1 MTRQRSRRFSGVVLA
16 LLFSLVFACFT
27 LSCLF
32 APQVFADQVEDNGWL
47 YIADGLVPGNRKE
60 DKHFVYGESGLLK
73 SYDIY
78 TPDGQYVETVFVEY
92 YEEEFD
98 EEGNLV
104 SAQFEDTV
112 GNTGVVVRVP
122 QSQEAEESVA
132 AEAEA
137 EKELKQEVARTAS
150 RTAARLVS
158 RRVASILAPKPQVPN
173 AASKQKLTYKLDVER
188 AATVLASAPQNF
200 GGAAN
205 AFSGLAAGDQA
216 DFSPRWGVWANGQV
230 TKMNSYESSS
240 RYQGGLFLAMAGLD
254 FRVTDALL
262 AGLALGY
269 EYSQTDTYFNDGSLN
284 GNGFTIAPYFG
295 YAILPTLTVDIT
307 GGITFLDYWSRR
319 TDVFDYHADY
329 SGLRSMVSS
338 NVNYYIPWK
347 NWTFSAHGGFMYTN
361 EHTYEYTEKG
371 SFGQRM
377 ERGDD
382 NDYVGEFNAGLRA
395 GYYFDGVE
403 PYLALT
409 YLYDAWLS
417 GRQDQD
423 RDEFEAA
430 FGLNYQPVNNFLF
443 GMELNQTFGRYKLN
457 STGVSIQAR
466 YEF

>member
-1 MTRQRSRRFSGVVLA
+1 MLRHFSRSASRVVLA
-16 LLFSLVFACFT
+16 LLCAGFMF
-27 LSCLF
+27 SCLF
-32 APQVFADQVEDNGWL
+32 IQQAAADQIEDNGWL

-60 DKHFVYGESGLLK
+60 DKNFIYDESGLLK
-73 SYDIY
+73 TYDIY
-78 TPDGQYVETVFVEY
+78 TPEGQYVETVTVEY
-92 YEEEFD
+92 YEEEYD
-98 EEGNLV
+98 EEGTLV
-104 SAQFEDTV
+104 SAQFADTV

-122 QSQEAEESVA
+122 HSEDHQESVA

-137 EKELKQEVARTAS
+137 EKQLKQEVARTAS

-173 AASKQKLTYKLDVER
+173 AASQKKLAYKLDLER
-188 AATVLASAPQNF
+188 AATVMASAPQSF
-200 GGAAN
+200 AGANN

-240 RYQGGLFLAMAGLD
+240 RYQGGLYLAMAGLD
-254 FRVTDALL
+254 FRITDELL

-269 EYSQTDTYFNDGSLN
+269 EYSQTDTYFNDGSLD
-284 GNGFTIAPYFG
+284 GNGFTIAPYLG

-307 GGITFLDYWSRR
+307 GGITFLDYWSQR

-329 SGLRSMVSS
+329 SGLRSMVTG
-338 NVNYYIPWK
+338 NVNYYIPWE

-361 EHTYEYTEKG
+361 EYTYEYTEKG
-371 SFGQRM
+371 SLGQRL

-382 NDYVGEFNAGLRA
+382 NEYVGEFNAGVRA